1 MTAAARVHQVL
12 YYQAAPHLPPRDLSG
27 LSMGIGLSMGMG
39 LSIFMSTCTG
49 HALIG
54 LSCSC
59 DNERPMN
66 INALPL
72 AGAPIVSCKAATA
85 AAARNIPMHR
95 DRHATRKP
103 SDHHLYSFVQIRLV
117 DGSC

>member
-66 INALPL
+66 INKRL
-72 AGAPIVSCKAATA
+72 AFSRGTYSIMQGCHSCC
-85 AAARNIPMHR
+85 
-95 DRHATRKP
+95 
-103 SDHHLYSFVQIRLV
+103 S
-117 DGSC
+117 